1 MATNSFMLWKKIAEI
16 ILTTNEIFCVLKK
29 KSPKSLWQMAKKWPF
44 SGSHQKGKS
53 ILPFWNLEWPCYS
66 AWAVRMWRKQ
76 FHVNAKPV
84 HFTHSTFS
92 WNPITTVKESPGWP
106 AGGQEMCGAD
116 MSWSLNNYPPV
127 HLAADHSNM
136 DESSR
141 DQTTQIDLAKT
152 AVPRIKDK
160 IKDIILSH

>member
-1 MATNSFMLWKKIAEI
+1 MADG
-16 ILTTNEIFCVLKK
+16 KK
-29 KSPKSLWQMAKKWPF
+29 KMAFQWL
-44 SGSHQKGKS
+44 HQKGEIYS
-53 ILPFWNLEWPCYS
+53 SFWNLEWPCYF

-84 HFTHSTFS
+84 HFTHLHLLLEPYYHCKRKSRLAC
-92 WNPITTVKESPGWP
+92 WRAKRCMGH
-106 AGGQEMCGAD
+106 GL
-116 MSWSLNNYPPV
+116 SLNNYPPV

-152 AVPRIKDK
+152 AVPRIQGQNKGHYFK
-160 IKDIILSH
+160 PLKS

>member
-1 MATNSFMLWKKIAEI
+1 MWML
-16 ILTTNEIFCVLKK
+16 
-29 KSPKSLWQMAKKWPF
+29 SL
-44 SGSHQKGKS
+44 S
-53 ILPFWNLEWPCYS
+53 ILPTPPSLEPYYHC
-66 AWAVRMWRKQ
+66 
-76 FHVNAKPV
+76 
-84 HFTHSTFS
+84 
-92 WNPITTVKESPGWP
+92 KESPGWP
-106 AGGQEMCGAD
+106 AGGQEMYGAD

-127 HLAADHSNM
+127 QLAVDHSNM